1 MSDLVALVGAALA
14 DLDPFRLALILLT
27 IFGAGIVKGAIG
39 FGFPLLAIPLVS
51 TLWEPRHAVLLVSLA
66 SLVNN
71 VGVAAR
77 GGGSRQMFR
86 RLLPVLAGMTVG
98 TAGGAL
104 LLASVPSSVL
114 AMVVGSAALVFTS
127 IALLKPDLAVP
138 PHLERYL
145 ALPMGLLGGLL
156 GGSTGI
162 AGPFVVSYTHALKL
176 GKREFVYFLTWLYL
190 VGAIVQVTSYTQLGL
205 FDALTFA
212 VALASCLPN
221 FLGVW
226 LGFRIQDRIDHD
238 LFRKVVVLVIGVSGL
253 SLVVRSL
260 WSS

>member
-1 MSDLVALVGAALA
+1 MSDLLTHSASVFAELGLV
-14 DLDPFRLALILLT
+14 RLILIMVT

-39 FGFPLLAIPLVS
+39 FGFPLVSIPLIS
-51 TLWEPRHAVLLVSLA
+51 TVWDPKHAVVLVSLA

-77 GGGSRQMFR
+77 CDGSRQTFR
-86 RLLPVLAGMTVG
+86 RFYPVLIGMTIG

-114 AMVVGSAALVFTS
+114 AMVVGTAALAFTT
-127 IALLKPDLAVP
+127 IALLKPDLTVP

-176 GKREFVYFLTWLYL
+176 SKREFVYFLAVLYL
-190 VGAIVQVTSYTQLGL
+190 LGAIVQVTTYAPLGL

-212 VALASCLPN
+212 VGLASCLPN
-221 FLGVW
+221 FLGVAV
-226 LGFRIQDRIDHD
+226 GFRIQDRIDHE
-238 LFRKVVVLVIGVSGL
+238 LFRKIVVLVIGVSGI

-260 WSS
+260 AG